1 MAHLKLYRKP
11 GKKYK
16 AELRP
21 SRIDI
26 LILPLVVCFLLSIV
40 VWSYAT
46 GHNRPETPETQPPAT
61 ETSAPA
67 EDTTEENAEPA
78 GPSPEE
84 TPADTEA
91 RPTDV

>member
-16 AELRP
+16 TELRP

-26 LILPLVVCFLLSIV
+26 LILPLVVCLLLSIV
-40 VWSYAT
+40 VWSYVT
-46 GHNRPETPETQPPAT
+46 GHNRPASEPPAV

-67 EDTTEENAEPA
+67 EEVTEETTDPA
-78 GPSPEE
+78 DPVEDE
-84 TPADTEA
+84 TPAETDTQTA
-91 RPTDV
+91 DV